1 MVTQN
6 VELSHIITFKYVGE
20 KIIIKFRSIENTN
33 ILLLIPMIDKGAWM
47 DLTERNLK
55 ELALRHI
62 KLDMRRSF

>member
-33 ILLLIPMIDKGAWM
+33 ILLLIPMIDKGA
-47 DLTERNLK
+47 
-55 ELALRHI
+55 
-62 KLDMRRSF
+62 